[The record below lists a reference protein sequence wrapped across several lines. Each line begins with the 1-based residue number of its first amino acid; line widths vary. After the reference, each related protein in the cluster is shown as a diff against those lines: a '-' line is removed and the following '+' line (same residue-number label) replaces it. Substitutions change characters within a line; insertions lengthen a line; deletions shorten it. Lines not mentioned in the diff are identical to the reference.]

1 MGSKTI
7 EAIKKTAFTGN
18 PGDGKIFTY
27 YLKQAVKSVQA
38 KPATMQFKLL
48 ILTINK
54 SKLCWFKNLS
64 NLYFPNKSAVTAVIA
79 LLFL

>member
-1 MGSKTI
+1 
-7 EAIKKTAFTGN
+7 
-18 PGDGKIFTY
+18 
-27 YLKQAVKSVQA
+27 
-38 KPATMQFKLL
+38 MQFKLL